1 MTKDSLSYKIDTIFF
16 CNAGPCKQKWQ
27 AEIFKNT
34 SIFSNNEKKY
44 GGGVKRE
51 RYIQA
56 HELCTH
62 YNSVAFILSSILQV
76 MKKSTLLTQIYMI
89 KKFPTRYINI
99 HDMCARI
106 LVVSDI
112 IFLLYSLTKHNN
124 KCPISFSTLA
134 RTQSKQ

>member
-34 SIFSNNEKKY
+34 SIFSNNDKKK

-76 MKKSTLLTQIYMI
+76 MKKKHFVDRNLHD
-89 KKFPTRYINI
+89 KKISNKIHVYKHTRYVCE
-99 HDMCARI
+99 DSGC
-106 LVVSDI
+106 LG
-112 IFLLYSLTKHNN
+112 HN
-124 KCPISFSTLA
+124 FS
-134 RTQSKQ
+134 SV

>member
-27 AEIFKNT
+27 AEILKKNT
-34 SIFSNNEKKY
+34 SIFSKNDKKKM

-76 MKKSTLLTQIYMI
+76 MKKKAL
-89 KKFPTRYINI
+89 
-99 HDMCARI
+99 C
-106 LVVSDI
+106 
-112 IFLLYSLTKHNN
+112 
-124 KCPISFSTLA
+124 
-134 RTQSKQ
+134 